1 MQTDK
6 RQQLLLIVAI
16 AAIALFAGDKL
27 LLTPL
32 SAAWKARNTRIAE
45 LRTQLAQGKTLM
57 DRESRLRSA
66 WEQIRRSTLPRN
78 TSAAEQQFFHAIDQW
93 AQDSRVAITAITP
106 QWKSD
111 SKEYMTLQCRVDAAG
126 NLGTL
131 SRFLYNIEKD
141 PMALKVES
149 VELGSRD
156 KDGQALTLG
165 LQLSGLV
172 LTPATK

>member
-16 AAIALFAGDKL
+16 AGIALFAGDKL

-32 SAAWKARNTRIAE
+32 TAAWKARNTRIAG
-45 LRTQLAQGKTLM
+45 LRTQLEQGKTLM
-57 DRESRLRSA
+57 DREARLRTS
-66 WEQIRRSTLPRN
+66 WEQIRRSSFPRN
-78 TSAAEQQFFHAIDQW
+78 TSAAEQQFFRSIDQW

-126 NLGTL
+126 SLGML
-131 SRFLYNIEKD
+131 SRFLYNIERD
-141 PMALKVES
+141 PMALKIES

-156 KDGQALTLG
+156 KEGQILTMG

>member
-1 MQTDK
+1 VQTDK

-16 AAIALFAGDKL
+16 AGIGFFAADKL
-27 LLTPL
+27 LFTPL
-32 SAAWKARNTRIAE
+32 TAAWKARSARITE
-45 LRTQLAQGKTLM
+45 LRTQLDQGKTLL
-57 DRESRLRSA
+57 DREERLRSS

-78 TSAAEQQFFHAIDQW
+78 TSAAEQQFFRAIDQW

-106 QWKSD
+106 QWKTD
-111 SKEYMTLQCRVDAAG
+111 SKEFMTLRCRVDAAG

-141 PMALKVES
+141 AMALKIES

-156 KDGQALTLG
+156 KEGQALSLG

-172 LTPATK
+172 LTPGTK